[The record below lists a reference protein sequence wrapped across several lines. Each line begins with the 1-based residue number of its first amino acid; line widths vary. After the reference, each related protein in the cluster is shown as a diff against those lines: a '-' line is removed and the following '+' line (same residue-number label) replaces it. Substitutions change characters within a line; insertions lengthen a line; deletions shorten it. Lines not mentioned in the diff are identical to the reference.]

1 LYINLFFFFFFSVDF
16 LAYWEMLKTST
27 IGSLKQ
33 DLRVADKET
42 GNNLSRSQG
51 RTASSYNKCQE
62 KEEG

>member
-1 LYINLFFFFFFSVDF
+1 MFKVDF

-27 IGSLKQ
+27 TGSLKQ